1 MRHSFC
7 LIALFICGVLHVCA
21 QNPADSIAFLMDKG
35 ECIICGDSDA
45 KDCIQRHTE
54 AIAHAIDKYARL
66 YNLTD
71 FSFNYD
77 VIEMKQVGAR
87 EIVVLRI
94 GKGTDVQGTRKEMSE
109 STGRQSGAVS
119 YRYIV
124 DLCIKSA
131 GTSVIYQYQY
141 EHEDSSGSKTSK
153 CLLCKTEFNDN
164 DEK

>member
-21 QNPADSIAFLMDKG
+21 QNHTDSIAFLMDKG

-77 VIEMKQVGAR
+77 VIEVKQVGAR

-94 GKGTDVQGTRKEMSE
+94 GKGTDVQGTREMSE
-109 STGRQSGAVS
+109 LTGRQSGAVS
-119 YRYIV
+119 CRYIV

-131 GTSVIYQYQY
+131 GTAVTYQYQY
-141 EHEDSSGSKTSK
+141 EYNDSLSSKTSK
-153 CLLCKTEFNDN
+153 SLLCNTVFNDN
-164 DEK
+164 YEK